1 MSKIAI
7 VYFSG
12 MGHTHL
18 MAEAVAAGA
27 KKIADCTVDLL
38 RITGE
43 QITDGRWKDDA
54 MIEKLNLADA
64 IIFGSPTYMGGVAGQ
79 FKCFIDNAE
88 VWFEQKWKDKIAG
101 GFTHSSSPSGD
112 KQGTLLYLVTHAAQ
126 QSMIW
131 VNIGDLPSHY
141 QGKDDNVNRLGAFLG
156 VMGQS
161 ALDMS
166 GKPAEIEPGD
176 ALTAERYGERIAQAA
191 QRWQK

>member
-1 MSKIAI
+1 MAKIAI

-27 KKIADCTVDLL
+27 KKVTSTVDLL

-54 MIEKLNLADA
+54 TIETLNQADA

-79 FKCFIDNAE
+79 FKCFIDGAG

-112 KQGTLLYLVTHAAQ
+112 KQGTLLYLATHAAQ

-131 VNIGDLPSHY
+131 VNVGDLPSSY
-141 QGKDDNVNRLGAFLG
+141 QGKNDGVNRLGGFMG

-166 GKPAEIEPGD
+166 GKPPEVDPGD
-176 ALTAERYGERIAQAA
+176 ALTAERYGERVAVAA